1 MDTQKYSIGET
12 ILLQPTPAQAGYLD
26 KCCGMARIG
35 WNWALGEWGRQYEA
49 WKADNSLPKP
59 SAMSLQKKFRIVRKE
74 EYPWWSDVFANC
86 HVGAINKNLDKAM
99 KNFFAG
105 RAKYPRFKK
114 RGRDDNSFY
123 IANVEGRIDGRRF
136 KVPQPRGNKPMWIKL
151 RKDPRFDGKVNSYT
165 VSQRAGKWY
174 LSISWEIDE
183 APYTTTGERGT
194 VGIDINI
201 SEIVTSD
208 GERVAVPKA
217 ISELQPKL
225 TRLQRR
231 LKRKRGNIRKLT
243 PGSRKWK
250 ATVLQIQ
257 KLHKRVADIRSNY
270 IHQFTARIARTC
282 EAVGI
287 EELNVKGM
295 IQNHNLA
302 RSVSNIGAAEIRRQ
316 LTYKCGWS
324 GAELRAINQFEHPS
338 TQTCSQCGY
347 RKTGSERMKLG
358 QSEYRCSECGLEID
372 RDLNAAINLANWASA
387 PTLEPRES
395 QAGGDS
401 SGGRPSRKRPKKL
414 RIVETGTHAKTEAER
429 AATA

>member
-1 MDTQKYSIGET
+1 MEPIKYSIAER
-12 ILLQPTPAQAGYLD
+12 ILMQPTKVQAEYLE
-26 KCCGMARIG
+26 KCCAMHRIG

-49 WKADNSLPKP
+49 WKADNSLSKP
-59 SAMSLQKKFRIVRKE
+59 SAMSLQKKFRTVRDE
-74 EYPWWSDVFANC
+74 EYPWWSDVFANS

-114 RGRDDNSFY
+114 RGRDDTSFY
-123 IANVEGRIDGRRF
+123 LANVEGGIKGRRF

-151 RKDPRFDGKVNSYT
+151 RKDPRFEGKVNSYT
-165 VSQRAGKWY
+165 VSRVAGKWY
-174 LSISWEIDE
+174 VSISYEIDE
-183 APYTTTGERGT
+183 VPYTTSGERGI

-217 ISELQPKL
+217 IDELQTKL

-243 PGSRKWK
+243 PGSRKWDK
-250 ATVLQIQ
+250 TVLQVQ
-257 KLHKRVADIRSNY
+257 KLHKRIGDIRSNY

-295 IQNHNLA
+295 MQNHNLA
-302 RSVSNIGAAEIRRQ
+302 RSVGNIGAAEIRRQ

-387 PTLEPRES
+387 PTPEPGES

-401 SGGRPSRKRPKKL
+401 SDGPKVRKRLRKL
-414 RIVETGTHAKTEAER
+414 RIVETGTRAQQEAEL
-429 AATA
+429 AC